1 MGDRSQRA
9 NLSVDD
15 ILLLQPDVERV
26 IAMGKAPATR
36 WSAKCVKRFVAA
48 VVPMFKAALIGGNV
62 DAQGRPIVRIHHE
75 QWETMA
81 SKNIHYAKLRDA
93 FGWFSPTPDKP
104 LAAMWAFLPSLTQDA
119 PRREL
124 GHRWEIAVVA
134 ARKQQRL
141 AGQMEVRNG

>member
-1 MGDRSQRA
+1 MGEQPQRA
-9 NLSVDD
+9 NLSVVDV
-15 ILLLQPDVERV
+15 LRLQSDVERV
-26 IAMGKAPATR
+26 IAMGKDPTTR

-62 DAQGRPIVRIHHE
+62 DAQGRPLVRIHHE

-93 FGWFSPTPDKP
+93 FGWFDPTPDKP
-104 LAAMWAFLPSLTQDA
+104 LAAMWAFFPPLTRDV
-119 PRREL
+119 PNREL
-124 GHRWEIAVVA
+124 GHRWEIAIVA
-134 ARKQQRL
+134 ARKAQRQ